1 MGPMGDYLYGL
12 WFAYSYVMNCL
23 FIHKL
28 PSLMSIIIIIKDF
41 DLLVSQLFSE
51 DSDLESLFYV
61 TEYFTY
67 SSVLLMFLLCL
78 SR

>member
-1 MGPMGDYLYGL
+1 
-12 WFAYSYVMNCL
+12 
-23 FIHKL
+23 
-28 PSLMSIIIIIKDF
+28 MSIIIIIKDF